1 MCDKK
6 KGDIMELVVHLNS
19 VKYVNDFIDIGIKYF
34 VVGTKYFSCR
44 QALSLDYEELSDLK
58 DRLENKKL
66 WVLVNALIEEHN
78 LDALVNHLGKL
89 NELKVDGILF
99 QDFGILEICKDNNYD
114 FELIY
119 SPDTLNTNQ
128 ATLNY
133 LAALGIKCAFLAR
146 EIPLDEKIMIAQN
159 TAIKTVTQIHGVEYM
174 AYSKR
179 KLLTNYFKEINQD
192 IPIGI
197 SDDLTIQANG
207 VNYSCH
213 IYEDQYGCHILSKQQ
228 MCGLD
233 IMSSFQDFDYL
244 YIESLYVDE
253 LKLVE
258 IVNLYQDA
266 LISVGNRTYGKVAK
280 ELISQLYQLD
290 PNIEYHHSFMFD
302 ATVYKI
308 DDVRKREEN
317 EKCK

>member
-1 MCDKK
+1 
-6 KGDIMELVVHLNS
+6 MELVVHLNS
-19 VKYVNDFIDIGIKYF
+19 VKFVNDFIDIGIKYF

-58 DRLENKKL
+58 DRLKNNKI

-78 LDALVNHLGKL
+78 LDELTKHLDKL
-89 NELKVDGILF
+89 YRLKIDGILF
-99 QDFGILEICKDNNYD
+99 QDFGVLEICKENNYD

-133 LAALGIKCAFLAR
+133 LATLGIKSAFLAR

-159 TAIKTVTQIHGVEYM
+159 TSIKTMTQIHGVEYM

-179 KLLTNYFKEINQD
+179 KLLSNYFMETNLKKSVSVNDNI
-192 IPIGI
+192 I
-197 SDDLTIQANG
+197 IQANG
-207 VNYSCH
+207 VNYGCH
-213 IYEDQYGCHILSKQQ
+213 IYEDQFGCHILSQKQI
-228 MCGLD
+228 CGLD
-233 IMSSFQDFDYL
+233 ILSSFIDFDYL
-244 YIESLYVDE
+244 YIESLFVDD

-258 IVNLYQDA
+258 IVNLYQDG
-266 LISVGNRTYGKVAK
+266 LKSISIGTYGKERK
-280 ELISQLYQLD
+280 ELLPQLHQVEPD
-290 PNIEYHHSFMFD
+290 VDYHHSFMFD

-317 EKCK
+317 EKHK